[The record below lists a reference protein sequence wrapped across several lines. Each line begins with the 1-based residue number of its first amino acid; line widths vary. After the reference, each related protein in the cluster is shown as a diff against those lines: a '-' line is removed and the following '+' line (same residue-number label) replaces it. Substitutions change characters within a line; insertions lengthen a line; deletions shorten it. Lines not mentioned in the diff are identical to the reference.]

1 LVRWDLKVTKA
12 NKETQETRA
21 LQVNKEDQ
29 VLLVDQGDQ
38 GLKVKWDQQDFPDQL
53 EEMGYLGVQAF
64 LDHQGQLEILVK
76 METKAKLDPLEKK
89 VSKGVKAQWVLLDPL
104 AHEVL
109 LETKELKGQLE
120 TRVYAEKWDDKEQKE
135 KMDLWV

>member
-1 LVRWDLKVTKA
+1 MVRWDLKVTKA

-120 TRVYAEKWDDKEQKE
+120 TRVCAEKWDDKEQKE

>member
-1 LVRWDLKVTKA
+1 MTKA

-21 LQVNKEDQ
+21 LQVNKEGQ

-120 TRVYAEKWDDKEQKE
+120 TRVCVEKWDDKEQKE